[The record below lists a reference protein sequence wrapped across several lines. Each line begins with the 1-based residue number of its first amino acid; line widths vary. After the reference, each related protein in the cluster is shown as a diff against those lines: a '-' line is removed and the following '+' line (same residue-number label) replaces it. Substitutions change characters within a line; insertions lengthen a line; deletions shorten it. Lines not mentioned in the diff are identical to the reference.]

1 MFSALHH
8 RALQLFGNLLC
19 QHILHTRLPCGNL
32 FLRRTERTV
41 RAEVQHGLIC
51 LFDHQSMTHGIHTAA
66 RCFCRQA
73 HGKFQGIF
81 SEVSAQINRV
91 IVDLS
96 CTVKI
101 FCTVQHHLNR
111 HFSLRCT
118 KMQHH
123 TVRRSGNEAGS
134 ADFQRSSHQAVH
146 SVTKRGRQTIPP
158 PSSFF
163 NFYLIL
169 NTRRSLHFLL
179 F

>member
-1 MFSALHH
+1 MIPRLRQRRKENDFVFSALHH
-8 RALQLFGNLLC
+8 RALQLFGNLL
-19 QHILHTRLPCGNL
+19 
-32 FLRRTERTV
+32 
-41 RAEVQHGLIC
+41 C

-66 RCFCRQA
+66 RCFCRQT

-101 FCTVQHHLNR
+101 FCTVQHPLNR
-111 HFSLRCT
+111 HFSPRCT